1 MGCSSSK
8 QAVCDDSAV
17 MRRRGPRASMV
28 AGFKT
33 EVVKGPAAAEAPR
46 LVTSNG
52 SVPLQ
57 LPAAGLALRYAF
69 FSQRGYYPDAP
80 DKANQ
85 DVACATE
92 RLGGSAGG
100 WVGQRSLHS
109 ILALVGWGQSRPCN
123 NPRAVAMANMHTMNR
138 TRALWFA

>member
-1 MGCSSSK
+1 MGCSASK
-8 QAVCDDSAV
+8 QAVTDDSAV

-33 EVVKGPAAAEAPR
+33 ETVKGPAAEAPR
-46 LVTSNG
+46 LVTSN
-52 SVPLQ
+52 SSLPLD
-57 LPAAGLALRYAF
+57 LPAAGYSLRYAF

-85 DVACATE
+85 DVVCVAE

-100 WVGQRSLHS
+100 RRLARCAGGAAVTLHS
-109 ILALVGWGQSRPCN
+109 LPGVLGGSGRHAL
-123 NPRAVAMANMHTMNR
+123 
-138 TRALWFA
+138 